1 VNPRKAAGPD
11 GIPGKVLV
19 ACANELSE
27 ILTRLFNLS
36 LTQATIPACFK
47 SATIIPVPKTPTN
60 SSLNNFRPIALTSL
74 VMKCFAFDPH
84 QFAYRANRSTED
96 AITLALQSTLSH
108 LDQPGTYVR
117 LLFIDFSSAFNT
129 IIPDILIKKLLD
141 LHLPPSTCAW
151 IKNFLTDR
159 PQSVRLG
166 SHLSSTLTLSTGS
179 PQGCVL
185 SPLLYTLYTHDCV
198 PSHPSNSIFKFAD
211 DTTLVGLITGGDEA
225 AYREEVEHLSTWCL
239 ANNLLLNTSKTKEV
253 IVDFR
258 RTRVDHAPLYIN
270 GDVVET
276 VSSFRFLGVHLS
288 GELTWSVNTKA
299 VMAKAQQ
306 RLHFLRVLRKNKLD
320 QRLLVTFY
328 RSTIESVITYCISA
342 WYAGSSAAD
351 RKALQRVINT
361 AQKIV
366 GCPLPSLEEIAGSRC
381 LRRSTAILKD
391 PSHPAHHLFERMPS
405 GKRYRSMKA
414 RTSRLRNSFYPWAI
428 RTLNHR

>member
-1 VNPRKAAGPD
+1 SSTSLTLHQHQVRRELRSVNPRKAAGPD

-179 PQGCVL
+179 PQGCML

-198 PSHPSNSIFKFAD
+198 PFHPSNSIFTFAD
-211 DTTLVGLITGGDEA
+211 DTTLVGLITGRDEA

-276 VSSFRFLGVHLS
+276 VSSFRFLGVHIS
-288 GELTWSVNTKA
+288 GELTWSVNTNA
-299 VMAKAQQ
+299 VMAKAQK

-366 GCPLPSLEEIAGSRC
+366 GCLCPAW
-381 LRRSTAILKD
+381 RRSPAPD
-391 PSHPAHHLFERMPS
+391 ACEGPPPSSKTP
-405 GKRYRSMKA
+405 
-414 RTSRLRNSFYPWAI
+414 
-428 RTLNHR
+428 